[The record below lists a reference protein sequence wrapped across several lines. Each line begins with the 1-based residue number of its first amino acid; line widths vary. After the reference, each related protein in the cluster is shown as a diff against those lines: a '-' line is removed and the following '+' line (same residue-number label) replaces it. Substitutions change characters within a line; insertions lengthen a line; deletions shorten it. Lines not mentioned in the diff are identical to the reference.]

1 MNCEERG
8 EDILNAQKEKDVVIA
23 FEDNNVMNAMTMGQ
37 IWISLLLAVT
47 LLPCMTLVYWQSGK
61 ISR

>member
-37 IWISLLLAVT
+37 IWIPLLLAVT